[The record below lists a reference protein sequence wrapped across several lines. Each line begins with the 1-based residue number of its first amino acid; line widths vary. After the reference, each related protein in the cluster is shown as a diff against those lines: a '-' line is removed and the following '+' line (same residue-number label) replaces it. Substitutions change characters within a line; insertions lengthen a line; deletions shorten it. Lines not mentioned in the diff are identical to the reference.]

1 MVDVS
6 TSQICKVCSDPN
18 CMVVSM
24 GCGYHCKNKRGNPP
38 ATCFAF
44 KEKKKE
50 KCSLCEADG
59 YYSEDGSDVEPT
71 IQFSQRTP
79 VRTQRYEPATPV
91 SKRKRNSVSAV
102 ASVVS
107 NNINS
112 YWDHLK
118 QAKEALENDIITQ
131 EDYDDLKAHFLKKLK
146 EM

>member
-6 TSQICKVCSDPN
+6 TICKVCSDPN

-38 ATCFAF
+38 ATCFAW
-44 KEKKKE
+44 KEGKKD
-50 KCSLCEADG
+50 KCTICAEHG
-59 YYSEDGSDVEPT
+59 YYSEEGSDDEPR

-79 VRTQRYEPATPV
+79 VQTQRFEPVTPV

-102 ASVVS
+102 ATVVS

-118 QAKEALENDIITQ
+118 QAKEALENQIITQ